1 MPPRDNMTHT
11 TGIYSY
17 NSHGVM
23 WWFALCWFAFQCAVT
38 VGATVLPPMRTIVNR
53 LNRFGDFRFRIPDA

>member
-1 MPPRDNMTHT
+1 MLLPLLATATALALNV
-11 TGIYSY
+11 
-17 NSHGVM
+17 GVL
-23 WWFALCWFAFQCAVT
+23 WLALCLVAFPCAVT